1 MSNQGLIVGINAIS
15 AKYFQIISTLSC
27 NIFKKIYIFAFG
39 KYLQT
44 QGSCGMNEK
53 NKLNILKMKK
63 VQDASVGGR
72 NFYFDVDAYERM
84 EQYLKHF
91 EERLQKSPSS
101 LLYEKDEVMSDLED
115 RIAELLAKEIGTGN
129 RTVNIDLV
137 QKITEQLGMPD
148 GVKEPE
154 DTAGDGG
161 SEGGQQ
167 AGAGASGSDD
177 KADNTTPPKKKMYR
191 DIDEKAIGGVCSG
204 LAAYFDID
212 VVLVRLIAV
221 AALIMGTAGF
231 WIYIILMIVIPKAET
246 PVQKCEMYGLPMTA
260 ENLARFS
267 TKK

>member
-1 MSNQGLIVGINAIS
+1 
-15 AKYFQIISTLSC
+15 
-27 NIFKKIYIFAFG
+27 
-39 KYLQT
+39 
-44 QGSCGMNEK
+44 
-53 NKLNILKMKK
+53 MKK

-167 AGAGASGSDD
+167 AGDGASGSDD
-177 KADNTTPPKKKMYR
+177 KADTATQPKKKMYR

-204 LAAYFDID
+204 LAAFFDID

>member
-1 MSNQGLIVGINAIS
+1 
-15 AKYFQIISTLSC
+15 
-27 NIFKKIYIFAFG
+27 
-39 KYLQT
+39 
-44 QGSCGMNEK
+44 
-53 NKLNILKMKK
+53 MKK

-161 SEGGQQ
+161 SE
-167 AGAGASGSDD
+167 
-177 KADNTTPPKKKMYR
+177 
-191 DIDEKAIGGVCSG
+191 
-204 LAAYFDID
+204 
-212 VVLVRLIAV
+212 
-221 AALIMGTAGF
+221 
-231 WIYIILMIVIPKAET
+231 
-246 PVQKCEMYGLPMTA
+246 
-260 ENLARFS
+260 
-267 TKK
+267 

>member
-1 MSNQGLIVGINAIS
+1 
-15 AKYFQIISTLSC
+15 
-27 NIFKKIYIFAFG
+27 
-39 KYLQT
+39 
-44 QGSCGMNEK
+44 
-53 NKLNILKMKK
+53 MKK

-154 DTAGDGG
+154 
-161 SEGGQQ
+161 GGQQ
-167 AGAGASGSDD
+167 AGAGANGSDD
-177 KADNTTPPKKKMYR
+177 KADTATQPKKKMYR

-204 LAAYFDID
+204 LAAFFDID

>member
-1 MSNQGLIVGINAIS
+1 
-15 AKYFQIISTLSC
+15 
-27 NIFKKIYIFAFG
+27 
-39 KYLQT
+39 
-44 QGSCGMNEK
+44 
-53 NKLNILKMKK
+53 MKK

-154 DTAGDGG
+154 ETAGDG
-161 SEGGQQ
+161 
-167 AGAGASGSDD
+167 ASGSND

>member
-1 MSNQGLIVGINAIS
+1 
-15 AKYFQIISTLSC
+15 
-27 NIFKKIYIFAFG
+27 
-39 KYLQT
+39 
-44 QGSCGMNEK
+44 
-53 NKLNILKMKK
+53 MKK

-115 RIAELLAKEIGTGN
+115 RIAELLAKEIGSGN

-148 GVKEPE
+148 GVKEPSDSSTTE
-154 DTAGDGG
+154 GSKTGDGQQD
-161 SEGGQQ
+161 GGKQ
-167 AGAGASGSDD
+167 GADD
-177 KADNTTPPKKKMYR
+177 GTRQEKEQVRRKMYR
-191 DIDEKAIGGVCSG
+191 NVDEKAIGGVCSG
-204 LAAYFDID
+204 IAAYFDID
-212 VVLVRLIAV
+212 VVIIRLIAV

-260 ENLARFS
+260 ENLARFA

>member
-1 MSNQGLIVGINAIS
+1 
-15 AKYFQIISTLSC
+15 
-27 NIFKKIYIFAFG
+27 
-39 KYLQT
+39 
-44 QGSCGMNEK
+44 
-53 NKLNILKMKK
+53 MKK

-167 AGAGASGSDD
+167 AGAGASDSDD
-177 KADNTTPPKKKMYR
+177 KADTTTQPKKKMYR
-191 DIDEKAIGGVCSG
+191 DIDKKAIGGVCSG